1 MAEILVKPAEL
12 KQSAV
17 DLRKNAKDIQTA
29 VDQVDAAI
37 KALGPSRFEGVRAD
51 TLRGRYQRL
60 RERIYSF
67 KPLIDAFAN
76 DLDQAATRFEAA
88 DRPK

>member
-12 KQSAV
+12 KQSST
-17 DLRKNAKDIQTA
+17 DLHKNARDIQTA
-29 VDQVDAAI
+29 VDNVDSAI

-51 TLRGRYQRL
+51 ALRTRYQQL
-60 RERIYSF
+60 RDRIYSF

-88 DRPK
+88 DRK

>member
-1 MAEILVKPAEL
+1 MAEILVQPPQL
-12 KQSAV
+12 KQSAT
-17 DLRKNAKDIQTA
+17 DLRKNANDIQRA
-29 VDQVDAAI
+29 VNAVDAAI

-51 TLRGRYQRL
+51 TLRANYQRL
-60 RERIYSF
+60 RDRIYSF